1 MKKGNR
7 RAKQTVD
14 ASTTD
19 DYEKKFQ
26 QLELENQAYQKEV
39 EELRFKLANGSSTSC
54 ESSAQKLREE
64 YIQKLTFLEDQ
75 VAVLTKKL
83 DAQSQL
89 SVLRRRG
96 DEPTKQLHFEIQRL
110 KAQKVQLQCK
120 MKLESVQFRLQ
131 RASLEKEVL
140 QLKKESRKNKH
151 GMLKLL
157 DSNQRLK
164 TVLHRKNME
173 AFMATKR
180 LRQLLESRKAL
191 SHKKGGARNG
201 KIAAI
206 QGIEHEFEETE
217 ELHKLCAQYE
227 RQIEEMAEEAAN
239 LKDEAEAHQQ
249 EKSRCTCQEQEVDC
263 LEKDLG
269 ITDLKEQFVSLSS
282 LVGQLR
288 LNKAE
293 LDIGNK
299 SQGTVSQH
307 SISVGSNSYKL
318 VDDNTSSASENL
330 NVAKVKTA
338 STLCCSCSK
347 SSLCKTM
354 KCRCRSTGGSCGV
367 SCGCVASKCSN
378 RELTVQI
385 KLDESPQSETADGIW
400 NGSDATE
407 AEKGSTVASEGAML
421 LQNALVQKP
430 AELNDDLGPR
440 KKPLSDIG
448 NLLKCV
454 FKANADAAKPAPK
467 KKGRKPAI
475 RLVTVNAEGK
485 KAADDAMQEEG

>member
-7 RAKQTVD
+7 RAQRTAY
-14 ASTTD
+14 ASTGD
-19 DYEKKFQ
+19 DYEKKFH
-26 QLELENQAYQKEV
+26 QLELENKAYQKEV

-54 ESSAQKLREE
+54 DSSAQKLRED

-75 VAVLTKKL
+75 VAVLTTKL

-110 KAQKVQLQCK
+110 KAQKVQVQCK
-120 MKLESVQFRLQ
+120 LKLEFVQFRMQ
-131 RASLEKEVL
+131 KASLEKKVL
-140 QLKKESRKNKH
+140 QLKKEGRKSEH
-151 GMLKLL
+151 EMHKLL

-191 SHKKGGARNG
+191 LHKKGAKNG
-201 KIAAI
+201 KIDAI
-206 QGIEHEFEETE
+206 QGIEYEFNETA
-217 ELHKLCAQYE
+217 ELHELCAQYE
-227 RQIEEMAEEAAN
+227 RQIEEMTEEAAS
-239 LKDEAEAHQQ
+239 LKDEAEAQQQ
-249 EKSRCTCQEQEVDC
+249 EMSRCTCQEQEDDC

-269 ITDLKEQFVSLSS
+269 IRDLKEQFVSLSS
-282 LVGQLR
+282 MVGQLR

-293 LDIGNK
+293 LDVGNK
-299 SQGTVSQH
+299 SQGTMSQH

-318 VDDNTSSASENL
+318 VEDITPSASENS
-330 NVAKVKTA
+330 NVVKVKTA
-338 STLCCSCSK
+338 STVCCSCSK

-354 KCRCRSTGGSCGV
+354 KCRCRSMGGSGGA
-367 SCGCVASKCSN
+367 SCGYVASKCSN
-378 RELTVQI
+378 RGLTVQI
-385 KLDESPQSETADGIW
+385 KLNESSQSETVDGIL
-400 NGSDATE
+400 NCSDTTE
-407 AEKGSTVASEGAML
+407 VEKDSSVAYQGAML

-430 AELNDDLGPR
+430 AEPNDNLGPR

-448 NLLKCV
+448 NLLNCV
-454 FKANADAAKPAPK
+454 FTVNADAAKPAPN

-475 RLVTVNAEGK
+475 RLVNVNAEGK
-485 KAADDAMQEEG
+485 KGAEDAMQAEG

>member
-1 MKKGNR
+1 MPDEFAFELYLGGEKCSNRVPICEFLTCEKLLNFAFGN
-7 RAKQTVD
+7 D
-14 ASTTD
+14 W
-19 DYEKKFQ
+19 
-26 QLELENQAYQKEV
+26 QKEV

-54 ESSAQKLREE
+54 DSSAQKLRED

-110 KAQKVQLQCK
+110 KAQKVQVQCK

-131 RASLEKEVL
+131 KASLEKEVL
-140 QLKKESRKNKH
+140 QLKKESRKNEH
-151 GMLKLL
+151 EMHKLL

-164 TVLHRKNME
+164 TVLHQKNME

-180 LRQLLESRKAL
+180 LRKMLESHKAL
-191 SHKKGGARNG
+191 LHKKGGQNRN
-201 KIAAI
+201 
-206 QGIEHEFEETE
+206 
-217 ELHKLCAQYE
+217 L
-227 RQIEEMAEEAAN
+227 MAEEAAN
-239 LKDEAEAHQQ
+239 LKDEAEAQQQ
-249 EKSRCTCQEQEVDC
+249 EMSRCTCQEQEDDC

-269 ITDLKEQFVSLSS
+269 IKDLKEQFVSLSS
-282 LVGQLR
+282 MVGQLR
-288 LNKAE
+288 LNKAA
-293 LDIGNK
+293 LDGGNK
-299 SQGTVSQH
+299 SQGTMSQH

-318 VDDNTSSASENL
+318 VEDITPSAPEIS

-338 STLCCSCSK
+338 STVCCSCSK

-354 KCRCRSTGGSCGV
+354 KCRCRSTGGSCGA

-378 RELTVQI
+378 RGLTVQI
-385 KLDESPQSETADGIW
+385 KLNESSQSETVDGIL
-400 NGSDATE
+400 NCSDTTE
-407 AEKGSTVASEGAML
+407 VEKDSSVASQGAML

-430 AELNDDLGPR
+430 AESNDNLGPR

-448 NLLKCV
+448 NLLVCFIILFESRFIFLKELKCFIV
-454 FKANADAAKPAPK
+454 STLFSSLIIFLPIC
-467 KKGRKPAI
+467 G
-475 RLVTVNAEGK
+475 TVCVSELCFYGTS
-485 KAADDAMQEEG
+485 DS